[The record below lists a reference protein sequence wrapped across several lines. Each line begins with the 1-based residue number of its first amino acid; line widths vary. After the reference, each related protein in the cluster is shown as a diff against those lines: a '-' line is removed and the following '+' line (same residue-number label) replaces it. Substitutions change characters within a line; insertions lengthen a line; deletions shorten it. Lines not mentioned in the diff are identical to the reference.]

1 MTHILVAYASKRGS
15 TGEIADAIADVL
27 RQSGLEVDC
36 KSAGEVGS
44 LDSYDGIVLGS
55 AVYMKRWRGD
65 AKHFLR
71 KHGEELSRLPFW
83 VFSSGPVGDPSKTP
97 TPRGLSRHRS
107 STGRGSSVCAIT
119 LCSAAGCPRNRVVRS
134 SARWSRTHRRSTKTG
149 ATGTRSAHGV
159 HASLPSCT
167 RPRRSL
173 DHRIPSRPRHVV
185 DLTAQRAPL
194 TGHKGNDDL
203 RIGAS
208 GAVAARAQIAGRRL
222 LRLAER

>member
-55 AVYMKRWRGD
+55 AVYMKRWRETPSTSCGST
-65 AKHFLR
+65 ARSFLGCR
-71 KHGEELSRLPFW
+71 
-83 VFSSGPVGDPSKTP
+83 SGYSAPVPSETRARHP

-185 DLTAQRAPL
+185 DLTAQRAPPNR
-194 TGHKGNDDL
+194 TQRK
-203 RIGAS
+203 
-208 GAVAARAQIAGRRL
+208 RRL
-222 LRLAER
+222 ADRR